1 VGVRSLHCLLLLG
14 GVLSSSACVS
24 QVTYDRSV
32 ADAAK
37 AKGEADARQKEAE
50 GRIEALQ
57 QQLTAAE
64 AAMQERDSKLSD
76 LSTEAHNSQA
86 QLDEQ
91 TAINQQLRGELQRLG
106 KDVDKILADRGTLS
120 KALDDARG
128 RLDELRRAQA
138 ASEARVTLF
147 RDFER
152 RFKPL
157 VDAGQVRIETRRGQ
171 LVIDL
176 QGDFLFEQ
184 GHAELRTAAKGVL
197 MEVARA
203 LQVSSSP
210 VTGRR
215 YLVTAHVDPP
225 EAAPAVVGRGRNETS
240 KTHHAKTPWELTVTR
255 AVAVVEYLV
264 SLGVPSESLT
274 AAGAGSFDPLVPNDG
289 PEARAKNRRV
299 EIALFPTTDET
310 LPVAPSKVPSAP

>member
-1 VGVRSLHCLLLLG
+1 VSSLRSLVILAALAT
-14 GVLSSSACVS
+14 SSACVS

-37 AKGEADARQKEAE
+37 AKVEAEARQKDDEAK
-50 GRIEALQ
+50 IETLQ
-57 QQLTAAE
+57 QQLAAAE
-64 AAMQERDSKLSD
+64 AATQDRDSKLSD
-76 LSTEAHNSQA
+76 LSTEAHNNQA

-106 KDVDKILADRGTLS
+106 KDVDKILAERGTLS

-128 RLDELRRAQA
+128 RLEELRRAQA
-138 ASEARVTLF
+138 AAEARVALF
-147 RDFER
+147 RDFDR

-203 LQVSSSP
+203 LEVSSSP

-225 EAAPAVVGRGRNETS
+225 DATPATAGHGRGEASRQ
-240 KTHHAKTPWELTVTR
+240 HHVKSPWELTVAR

-299 EIALFPTTDET
+299 EIALFPTADET
-310 LPVAPSKVPSAP
+310 LPVAPSKPQGAP

>member
-1 VGVRSLHCLLLLG
+1 VSPLRSLVILAALAT
-14 GVLSSSACVS
+14 SSACVS

-37 AKGEADARQKEAE
+37 AKVEAEARQKDDE
-50 GRIEALQ
+50 GKIETLQ
-57 QQLTAAE
+57 QQLAAAE
-64 AAMQERDSKLSD
+64 AATQDRDSKLSD
-76 LSTEAHNSQA
+76 LSTEAHNNQA

-106 KDVDKILADRGTLS
+106 KDVDKILAERGTLS

-128 RLDELRRAQA
+128 RLEELRRAQA
-138 ASEARVTLF
+138 AAEARVALF
-147 RDFER
+147 RDFDR

-184 GHAELRTAAKGVL
+184 GHTELRTAAKGVL

-203 LQVSSSP
+203 LEVSSSP

-225 EAAPAVVGRGRNETS
+225 DATPATVGHGRGEAS
-240 KTHHAKTPWELTVTR
+240 KQHHVKSPWELTVAR

-289 PEARAKNRRV
+289 PEPRAKNRRV
-299 EIALFPTTDET
+299 EIALFPTADET
-310 LPVAPSKVPSAP
+310 LPVALSKPQGAP